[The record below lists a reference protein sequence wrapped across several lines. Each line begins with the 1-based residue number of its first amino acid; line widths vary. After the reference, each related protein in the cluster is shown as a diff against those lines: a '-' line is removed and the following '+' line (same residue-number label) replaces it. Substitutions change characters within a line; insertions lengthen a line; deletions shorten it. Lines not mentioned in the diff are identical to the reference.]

1 MHGHDHHNRQ
11 ERRDMR
17 ACFPTTAAMLILMTL
32 LGGCTPVFR
41 IQVNGFADPGYAGR
55 LAPPASIAV
64 EENARAENPLFE
76 KEIKAKV
83 NKLIKG
89 KGFLIAAPDR
99 ADFLC
104 NFSYGMGAGPTR
116 IGSLAVP
123 SPPLASAVVVS
134 NQGGTVQTG
143 TVMAP
148 GPPTYVPYAW
158 TEYDRWLN
166 IVIRDAR
173 LFRSAKKDQVVWYGE
188 VLSSGTSRDLRRIIN
203 YLLVAAF
210 AEFGRDTK
218 QGVIHEL
225 KEDDEQ
231 AASLMRE

>member
-1 MHGHDHHNRQ
+1 
-11 ERRDMR
+11 
-17 ACFPTTAAMLILMTL
+17 
-32 LGGCTPVFR
+32 
-41 IQVNGFADPGYAGR
+41 
-55 LAPPASIAV
+55 
-64 EENARAENPLFE
+64 
-76 KEIKAKV
+76 
-83 NKLIKG
+83 
-89 KGFLIAAPDR
+89 
-99 ADFLC
+99 
-104 NFSYGMGAGPTR
+104 
-116 IGSLAVP
+116 VP

-134 NQGGTVQTG
+134 NQGGTIQTG

-173 LFRSAKKDQVVWYGE
+173 LFREAKKDQVVWYGE

-210 AEFGRDTK
+210 AELGRDTK